1 MPAAHP
7 PALAWRV
14 VFRVL
19 TLGQSV
25 DVVCSREHGLDV
37 SRHYV
42 GDVVQRFEA
51 TGDVV
56 TYQGQRRDTA
66 SRRIFTRAED
76 WDIVRLVVGSPRAE
90 LKDQHAQFELDAGV
104 VVSYSAFCG
113 AVRRLGFTRK
123 KIRRIAYRCDRD
135 RARAWLRELLTFHS
149 VDELGVLDETSKD
162 LGVLHG
168 AFGYSLRGTLCV
180 SQDEMLDHRKTR
192 VSALCLYTIYGGFLD
207 WALTEGTFT
216 KEYFNHVTT
225 ENFDDWRGNLRGPML
240 VRPDPATSQSHPLAI
255 CGGTHSPSL
264 GCGVLSPRPAPR
276 LPRLSR
282 VPCPAEPHL
291 TASPACRAADQP
303 HRRRAAQVLL
313 HPTRQRHNSSFTRIR
328 VPRRAAPRRRSIHPA
343 LLLVPLAPRQRRLR
357 RPRSLAQAEL
367 LLRAA
372 HRHQGGAR
380 GWHAGAQRRRRPP
393 RAALVFFV

>member
-90 LKDQHAQFELDAGV
+90 LKDQHAQFELDTGV

-240 VRPDPATSQSHPLAI
+240 TSHIDAARRKCCCILLDNATIHHSHEFVSRVVQHRAVVRYIPPY
-255 CGGTHSPSL
+255 CWF
-264 GCGVLSPRPAPR
+264 LSP
-276 LPRLSR
+276 L
-282 VPCPAEPHL
+282 
-291 TASPACRAADQP
+291 D
-303 HRRRAAQVLL
+303 
-313 HPTRQRHNSSFTRIR
+313 N
-328 VPRRAAPRRRSIHPA
+328 
-343 LLLVPLAPRQRRLR
+343 
-357 RPRSLAQAEL
+357 
-367 LLRAA
+367 
-372 HRHQGGAR
+372 GAF
-380 GWHAGAQRRRRPP
+380 G
-393 RAALVFFV
+393 ALVRWLRQNYYYVQRIGIKEALEVGMRALNADGGRLARHSFSLCEYI